1 MGFGLLIYAFYGRK
15 HSKVRRLAVLG
26 EDNPSSGRGWDA

>member
-15 HSKVRRLAVLG
+15 HSKVRALRKSDQAVALASV
-26 EDNPSSGRGWDA
+26 RT